1 MYKTFKMKIVIII
14 TNSIFI
20 INRGLDKT
28 EEIICELEYSC
39 EGISQ
44 KELY

>member
-1 MYKTFKMKIVIII
+1 MY
-14 TNSIFI
+14 I

-39 EGISQ
+39 EGIIQ
-44 KELY
+44 KKLY